1 MESLGN
7 DLARIRK
14 EQELSLDDINKAT
27 KIPPHI
33 LRSIEDDS
41 IFSDLQE
48 NPTYIRSYIRSYAKA
63 LSIDEQKIINALD
76 KKEKEQYSGSLQELL
91 DESYDQ
97 EKKPTFELDED
108 KSDSSNKPAD
118 SGEEQMV
125 HDHSPEFESDSN
137 ESTTSRTEQ
146 AESKEEVPTV
156 QTVDWADMGRQ
167 FQPLESTKS
176 TVWVVILGIILV
188 VGAVIYFFFFDN
200 RFTTSGDTPSTA
212 QTEIT
217 TGNTDEPADSL
228 QLSVMPSTP
237 ADSVAAINDTSEV
250 ANPVQNTTLSKLPDT
265 LNVVLY
271 AAYGKLE
278 PVRVFTDIMDD
289 INPYWLE
296 QGEAYQFN
304 FIDEIQIRGQYS
316 RMELLLNGHPIKN
329 LREQFY
335 NPDTRLL
342 EINRSYFVGDSTWL
356 QAAPDSLPI
365 DAPPPSVIKDRP
377 TFN

>member
-14 EQELSLDDINKAT
+14 EKELSLDDINKAT
-27 KIPPHI
+27 KIPLHI

-48 NPTYIRSYIRSYAKA
+48 SPTYIRSYIRSYAKA
-63 LSIDEQKIINALD
+63 LSIDEQKIIYALD
-76 KKEKEQYSGSLQELL
+76 KKEKGQYSGSLQKIL
-91 DESYDQ
+91 DDSYDQ
-97 EKKPTFELDED
+97 KEKSTFELDED
-108 KSDSSNKPAD
+108 NSDSSVESTDNA
-118 SGEEQMV
+118 EEQMI
-125 HDHSPEFESDSN
+125 HDHSPEFKSDSN
-137 ESTTSRTEQ
+137 DSSDSESDHP
-146 AESKEEVPTV
+146 ESEEEVPTV

-176 TVWVVILGIILV
+176 KVWIFIIGIIIV
-188 VGAVIYFFFFDN
+188 VGAVIYFFFFNN
-200 RFTTSGDTPSTA
+200 RFTTSEDTPSTA

-217 TGNTDEPADSL
+217 TDNTDEPADSL
-228 QLSVMPSTP
+228 QLNVMPSTP
-237 ADSVAAINDTSEV
+237 ADSVTAINDTSKV
-250 ANPVQNTTLSKLPDT
+250 PNPVQNTTLSELPDT
-265 LNVVLY
+265 LHIVLY

-278 PVRVFTDIMDD
+278 PVRVFTDVMDD

-296 QGEAYQFN
+296 QGEAYKFN

-316 RMELLLNGHPIKN
+316 RMELLLNGHPIEN

-356 QAAPDSLPI
+356 KAAPDSLPI

>member
-14 EQELSLDDINKAT
+14 EQELSLDDIHKAT

-33 LRSIEDDS
+33 LQSIEDDS

-48 NPTYIRSYIRSYAKA
+48 NPTYIRSYIRSYAKT
-63 LSIDEQKIINALD
+63 LSIDEQQIIYALD
-76 KKEKEQYSGSLQELL
+76 KKEKGRYGGSLKELL
-91 DESYDQ
+91 DEDYESTQ
-97 EKKPTFELDED
+97 KTTFELDEGASESTD
-108 KSDSSNKPAD
+108 KETDNTE
-118 SGEEQMV
+118 GQMV
-125 HDHSPEFESDSN
+125 HDHSPEFESDSGEPTASGSEQP
-137 ESTTSRTEQ
+137 ESD
-146 AESKEEVPTV
+146 EEVPTV

-176 TVWVVILGIILV
+176 RVWIGILGIVLV

-200 RFTTSGDTPSTA
+200 RFTTSKGTPSSA

-228 QLSVMPSTP
+228 QLSVMASAA
-237 ADSVAAINDTSEV
+237 ADSAIAMNDTSEV
-250 ANPVQNTTLSKLPDT
+250 TNPVQNTTLSELPDT
-265 LNVVLY
+265 VNVVLY

-296 QGEAYQFN
+296 QGEAYRFN
-304 FIDEIQIRGQYS
+304 FVDEIQIRGQYS

-356 QAAPDSLPI
+356 QTAPDSLPI
-365 DAPPPSVIKDRP
+365 DAPPPSVIKNRP